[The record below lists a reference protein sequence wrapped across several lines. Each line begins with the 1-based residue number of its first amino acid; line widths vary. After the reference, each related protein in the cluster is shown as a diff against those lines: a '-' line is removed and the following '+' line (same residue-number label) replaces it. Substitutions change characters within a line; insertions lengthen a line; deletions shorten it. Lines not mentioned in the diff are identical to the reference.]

1 MKRLYGLMGV
11 VVLVAGC
18 GSPAPAPASAPAA
31 PAAQPY
37 SNLAQLMRGIP
48 FPNSNIIFDTQSLDP
63 EAQKDKKPGE
73 AAVGASAQYNSV
85 YGGWQAVE
93 NAALAIEETANLI
106 MIPGRMCENGKP
118 VPLDDEL
125 YKKAAAG
132 LVEAGKVA
140 YKAAQSKSL
149 DAMLEA
155 GGTVTDA
162 CAACHEKY
170 RDVDN
175 PKDRCTPQAAAAAK

>member
-1 MKRLYGLMGV
+1 MKRLYGLMGMA
-11 VVLVAGC
+11 VLVAGC
-18 GSPAPAPASAPAA
+18 SSPAPAPASAPPA

-37 SNLAQLMRGIP
+37 ATLAQVMRGIP

-63 EAQKDKKPGE
+63 AALKDKKPGDTG
-73 AAVGASAQYNSV
+73 VGASAQYNSV

-93 NAALAIEETANLI
+93 NAALALEETANLI
-106 MIPGRMCENGKP
+106 TIPGRMCENGKP
-118 VPLDDEL
+118 VPLNDEVF
-125 YKKAAAG
+125 KKAAAG

-140 YKAAQSKSL
+140 YKAAQSKNL

-170 RDVDN
+170 RDTQD